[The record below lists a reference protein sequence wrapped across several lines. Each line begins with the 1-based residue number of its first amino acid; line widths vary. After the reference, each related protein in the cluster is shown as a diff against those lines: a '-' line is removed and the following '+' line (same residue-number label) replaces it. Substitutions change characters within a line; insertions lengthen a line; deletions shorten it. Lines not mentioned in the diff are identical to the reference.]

1 VSSSRTSSVRSQ
13 LRLTFAIIIILSFVS
28 TAVAIWRLQVLAND
42 TRTLTERPLATERLI
57 SSWLMNTSVGV
68 KRTAVITRA
77 ADPGLG
83 KLYADEAKESTARV
97 GEMLKKVGELLD
109 TPEERAMLDQIA
121 ALRQKYTETRNQVA
135 ALKAEGKD
143 EEARA
148 LFDQAYT
155 PAADT
160 YVAKATELLSM
171 QQRAIDARVATV
183 LASANRSSDVLI
195 ALCVATLVFSVLAG
209 SVFVRALFRRLGGEP
224 SSAAAVA
231 GEIAAGNLR
240 VAVPLRAGDQ
250 DSLMAA
256 LERMRASL
264 ADIVGQVRHGAT
276 SIGASIATMAGET
289 QDLSQRTESQAS
301 ALEETASSME
311 ELTQTIGH
319 SASSA
324 EQANRLAADAAD
336 VARQGGAMV
345 GQLVDTMGAIDA
357 SSARIVD
364 IISVIDGIAF
374 QTNILALNAA
384 VEAAR
389 AGEQGRGFAVVA
401 AEVRALAQ
409 RSAGAAKEIKDL
421 IDASTQRVAQG
432 STLASQ
438 AGDTMQGIVDG
449 IARVSSIMN
458 EIVSSSREQA
468 SGIAQV
474 NQAIVQMDGT
484 TQQNAA
490 LVEESAAATR
500 SMQEQAGQ
508 LAQVVAL
515 FQIDGVAATPQP
527 ALRKPAPVKAA
538 RALPAARPAA
548 ASASVAAPAAVRKA
562 AAVAPVRKEPVVS
575 STAGDWEEF

>member
-1 VSSSRTSSVRSQ
+1 VSSSTTYSVRKQ

-28 TAVAIWRLQVLAND
+28 TAIAIWRLQVLATD
-42 TRTLTERPLATERLI
+42 TQALTERPLVKERLI
-57 SSWLMNTSVGV
+57 SSWMLNTSVGV

-77 ADPGLG
+77 NDQDLA
-83 KLYADEAKESTARV
+83 KAYAGEARESSAR
-97 GEMLKKVGELLD
+97 GSELIKKVSALLD
-109 TPEERAMLDQIA
+109 TPEEKAMLEQINA
-121 ALRQKYTETRNQVA
+121 VRKDYTDARNRVA
-135 ALKAEGKD
+135 ALKAEGKND
-143 EEARA
+143 EA
-148 LFDQAYT
+148 LELFNKGYM
-155 PAADT
+155 PAADA
-160 YVAKATELLSM
+160 YVGKSNELLAL
-171 QQRAIDARVATV
+171 QQRAIDTQVKSV
-183 LASANRSSDVLI
+183 LTSAEHSSTILI
-195 ALCVATLVFSVLAG
+195 ALCLATLVFSILAG
-209 SVFVRALFRRLGGEP
+209 VLLVRSLFRRLGGEP
-224 SSAAAVA
+224 AAAALVA
-231 GEIAAGNLR
+231 SEIAAGNLR
-240 VAVPLRAGDQ
+240 VAVPLRSGDS

-276 SIGASIATMAGET
+276 SIGSSIANMANET

-311 ELTQTIGH
+311 ELTQTIAH

-324 EQANRLAADAAD
+324 EQANQLAADAAA

-345 GQLVDTMGAIDA
+345 GELVETMGAIDA
-357 SSARIVD
+357 SSSRIVD
-364 IISVIDGIAF
+364 IIAVIDGIAF

-409 RSAGAAKEIKDL
+409 RSAGAAKEIKGL
-421 IDASTQRVAQG
+421 IDASTQRVEQG
-432 STLASQ
+432 STLAGK
-438 AGDTMQGIVDG
+438 AGDTMQGIVEG

-474 NQAIVQMDGT
+474 NQAIVQMDGS

-500 SMQEQAGQ
+500 SMLEQAAQ
-508 LAQVVAL
+508 LTQVVSL
-515 FQIDGVAATPQP
+515 FQIDVAAAAVQVP
-527 ALRKPAPVKAA
+527 ARAPVKAAA
-538 RALPAARPAA
+538 RALPALRPAPA
-548 ASASVAAPAAVRKA
+548 AKKTPVAAP
-562 AAVAPVRKEPVVS
+562 APVRKEPVVS
-575 STAGDWEEF
+575 STGSDWEEF